1 MAPWITWGGSITTR
15 GPRVRFSRRA
25 LIEFEEGGR
34 DNHMGFVVDPRGGL
48 GGEAIELARRV
59 GRPIM
64 ITENGVATD
73 DDGFRIRFIREHLRE
88 AVRGGTIGYMYWSS

>member
-1 MAPWITWGGSITTR
+1 M
-15 GPRVRFSRRA
+15 
-25 LIEFEEGGR
+25 
-34 DNHMGFVVDPRGGL
+34 
-48 GGEAIELARRV
+48 ARRV

-88 AVRGGTIGYMYWSS
+88 AVRGGHHWLHVLEPPR